1 MNRVIKL
8 KNKYTGD
15 IFCTHNFDD
24 ITELNGMKFVR
35 VFHEEQPERTFL
47 VNRDAFEILTK

>member
-1 MNRVIKL
+1 MNKVIKI

-24 ITELNGMKFVR
+24 IKELDGIKFILA
-35 VFHEEQPERTFL
+35 FHEEQPERTFL
-47 VNRDAFEILTK
+47 VNRESFEILTK